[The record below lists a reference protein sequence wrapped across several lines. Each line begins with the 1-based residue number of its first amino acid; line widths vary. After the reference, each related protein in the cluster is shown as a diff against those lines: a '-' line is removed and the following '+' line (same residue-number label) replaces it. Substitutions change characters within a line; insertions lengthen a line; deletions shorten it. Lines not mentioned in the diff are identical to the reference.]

1 MARHPNVR
9 FLHVPFCAIHSES
22 DKVHCGGA
30 QHMGPENDEKQD
42 ENTTL
47 ASKENV
53 RHAVRVKR
61 RNQVLF
67 EDKES
72 GSGPRRH
79 QKHDRGD
86 TVCRSRSMW

>member
-42 ENTTL
+42 ENTIL

-67 EDKES
+67 EDKEKRKWTS
-72 GSGPRRH
+72 SAP
-79 QKHDRGD
+79 K
-86 TVCRSRSMW
+86 T